1 MRMKRFTAWAV
12 SLVMLFSALPV
23 QALADTTYAQDFYLV
38 PGSDAAED
46 MFRRWAYELVTWYR
60 GEYLLLDADN
70 QYKQVA
76 YQYEASD
83 DTATGDTLL
92 TLTGYRDQAS
102 HHLYYTAG
110 RAFGLY
116 QGEDSSRFHQSDW
129 KAEMTSDQAMEA
141 YMIILADTLWEKAD
155 MDPDFLTR
163 DVPGG
168 KTVRFSVSTG
178 DLESDQ
184 LRENIQTSAN
194 VDALASGGHLVLSIG
209 KTTADGLLIKHELM
223 QSIKADAEQ
232 AAQDAL
238 KGKKTFSWRQCMN
251 EIFLKLKTEA
261 AAQLK
266 NLGDDVINQCATQ
279 ANLECSNA
287 IKRIVAARLANA
299 YMQASDVV
307 VDTLQSV
314 YVDNVDALQLA
325 VYQPYADAA
334 RAMIE
339 TMQGSK
345 TSTAALTEAISHT
358 SGLVIEDTLSRDEML
373 RYILSAFV
381 TRSMEYVVNCI
392 AGILQSTAKAAL
404 SALGLNTVGSGVKQA
419 EIINTLIAAEC
430 SDISVRLNKAIE
442 NALKEV
448 SFQKEDTSLLGP
460 WGQFWQAL
468 TGSSAEDDA
477 LDAALS
483 GTWAKAMDGWEDTL
497 SSNCTQFL
505 FSMFALL
512 EEDLFQHIGRDRTLV
527 DATDTTADESAKAA
541 HRKGDNYAM
550 NFAEVFDQFTN
561 GTFNPANMLVVMAVS
576 LVSGGC
582 EYLLGCIEQQLDK
595 NNTAS
600 AAFLADMKK
609 LKEQLASCTETLLS
623 NKASGSTKQVNW
635 EVLESA
641 FVNAAYSYAMMDED
655 EQKHFQDALKDA
667 VIHCFT
673 DGSLLQSYID
683 QAKSAMKASGK
694 TLFEGLCS
702 ELLSG
707 EYGLDELNALE
718 LTLQT
723 TLEHSEITE
732 ADNAVI
738 QAATGKIEDL
748 CANHLNEY
756 ATVKTISKL
765 FNDCWEIGEDL
776 GTLAEDTMT
785 SMTGAATA
793 DYTGQLLESCW
804 KISSAHEQTLR
815 ITTSMDMAGA
825 GDRMK
830 SDETSV
836 WLYMAPENIL
846 DPEVCPDISAI
857 KVVTDMILLQLNEDL
872 VGMSNYVLLTINA
885 PSVWKSTGYVGYIS
899 QHCGYILLPQ
909 RESKRL
915 YQQMVDDYH
924 YWTEDTYPFG
934 QWNTLIFVGE
944 VH

>member
-38 PGSDAAED
+38 PGSDAAEG

-92 TLTGYRDQAS
+92 TLIGYRDQAS

-209 KTTADGLLIKHELM
+209 KTTAAGLLIKHELM

-279 ANLECSNA
+279 ANQECSNA

-314 YVDNVDALQLA
+314 YMDNVDALQLA

-345 TSTAALTEAISHT
+345 TSTAALT
-358 SGLVIEDTLSRDEML
+358 
-373 RYILSAFV
+373 
-381 TRSMEYVVNCI
+381 
-392 AGILQSTAKAAL
+392 
-404 SALGLNTVGSGVKQA
+404 
-419 EIINTLIAAEC
+419 
-430 SDISVRLNKAIE
+430 
-442 NALKEV
+442 
-448 SFQKEDTSLLGP
+448 
-460 WGQFWQAL
+460 
-468 TGSSAEDDA
+468 
-477 LDAALS
+477 
-483 GTWAKAMDGWEDTL
+483 
-497 SSNCTQFL
+497 
-505 FSMFALL
+505 
-512 EEDLFQHIGRDRTLV
+512 
-527 DATDTTADESAKAA
+527 
-541 HRKGDNYAM
+541 
-550 NFAEVFDQFTN
+550 
-561 GTFNPANMLVVMAVS
+561 
-576 LVSGGC
+576 
-582 EYLLGCIEQQLDK
+582 
-595 NNTAS
+595 
-600 AAFLADMKK
+600 
-609 LKEQLASCTETLLS
+609 
-623 NKASGSTKQVNW
+623 
-635 EVLESA
+635 
-641 FVNAAYSYAMMDED
+641 
-655 EQKHFQDALKDA
+655 
-667 VIHCFT
+667 
-673 DGSLLQSYID
+673 
-683 QAKSAMKASGK
+683 
-694 TLFEGLCS
+694 
-702 ELLSG
+702 
-707 EYGLDELNALE
+707 
-718 LTLQT
+718 
-723 TLEHSEITE
+723 
-732 ADNAVI
+732 
-738 QAATGKIEDL
+738 
-748 CANHLNEY
+748 
-756 ATVKTISKL
+756 
-765 FNDCWEIGEDL
+765 
-776 GTLAEDTMT
+776 
-785 SMTGAATA
+785 
-793 DYTGQLLESCW
+793 
-804 KISSAHEQTLR
+804 
-815 ITTSMDMAGA
+815 
-825 GDRMK
+825 
-830 SDETSV
+830 
-836 WLYMAPENIL
+836 
-846 DPEVCPDISAI
+846 
-857 KVVTDMILLQLNEDL
+857 
-872 VGMSNYVLLTINA
+872 
-885 PSVWKSTGYVGYIS
+885 
-899 QHCGYILLPQ
+899 
-909 RESKRL
+909 
-915 YQQMVDDYH
+915 
-924 YWTEDTYPFG
+924 
-934 QWNTLIFVGE
+934 
-944 VH
+944 